1 MVEIRFALM
10 VGIRFAFVYSVRDLN
25 LPIAKACR
33 EYGISRTTGYSWL
46 KRYDIGPERLMTDY
60 SRRPHHIPTA
70 TPAIVTRQI
79 LALRDEFGWS
89 ARNIRPHITNPLGS
103 VPSIITINR
112 ILRRNGRNKE
122 KISLP
127 RSN

>member
-60 SRRPHHIPTA
+60 SRRPQHPHGDTSYRNA
-70 TPAIVTRQI
+70 TDTGVK
-79 LALRDEFGWS
+79 G
-89 ARNIRPHITNPLGS
+89 
-103 VPSIITINR
+103 
-112 ILRRNGRNKE
+112 
-122 KISLP
+122 
-127 RSN
+127 